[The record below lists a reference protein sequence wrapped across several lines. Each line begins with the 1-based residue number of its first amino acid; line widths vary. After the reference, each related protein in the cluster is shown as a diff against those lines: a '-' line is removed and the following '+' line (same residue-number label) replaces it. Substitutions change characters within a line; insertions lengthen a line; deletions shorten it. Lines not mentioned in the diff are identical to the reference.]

1 MGENGNIR
9 VGGNSR
15 KRKMGGAKT
24 PTKTSPSYL
33 ETHLDFNLDQKKIK
47 AQIKAN
53 LKKNDSHL
61 IKLNSKMEFPKSTK
75 SPQLN
80 KIEMQEFEKL
90 KSHWQTEKDIKFPSF
105 KTVGEVQ
112 EYIAKINTGMDN
124 AIKEMKLTQQQNSN
138 ATGGNS
144 KRKSSPFSP
153 NKTNSKKTKTTTKFI
168 SNFENYKIETDKDKV
183 LNDETKKL
191 LNMKE
196 LFIKKK

>member
-1 MGENGNIR
+1 
-9 VGGNSR
+9 
-15 KRKMGGAKT
+15 
-24 PTKTSPSYL
+24 
-33 ETHLDFNLDQKKIK
+33 
-47 AQIKAN
+47 
-53 LKKNDSHL
+53 
-61 IKLNSKMEFPKSTK
+61 
-75 SPQLN
+75 
-80 KIEMQEFEKL
+80 
-90 KSHWQTEKDIKFPSF
+90 
-105 KTVGEVQ
+105 
-112 EYIAKINTGMDN
+112 MDN